1 MWRDEL
7 RRLAGAELDDD
18 TLAAALLIGNELVTN
33 AVRHGQSPVSVTV
46 TLTPTALRV
55 EVGGLQAMDLHPRAV
70 IDSSESGRG
79 LQIVAALSAGWGTTH
94 SPVGGSVW
102 FELARRPPKASSP

>member
-1 MWRDEL
+1 M
-7 RRLAGAELDDD
+7 DDD

-33 AVRHGQSPVSVTV
+33 AVRHGQRPVAVTA
-46 TLTPTALRV
+46 TLTPSALRV
-55 EVGGLQAMDLHPRAV
+55 EVGGLEATDLRPLQT

-79 LQIVAALSAGWGTTH
+79 LQIVAALSGGWGTTR

-102 FELARRPPKASSP
+102 FELPRRPPGALHS